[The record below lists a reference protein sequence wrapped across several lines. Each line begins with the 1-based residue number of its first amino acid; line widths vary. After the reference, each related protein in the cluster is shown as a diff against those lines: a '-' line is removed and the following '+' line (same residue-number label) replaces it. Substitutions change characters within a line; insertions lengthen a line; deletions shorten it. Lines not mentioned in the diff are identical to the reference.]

1 MAERSANDRREQLLA
16 RMAELQ
22 HGVISRAQLVDLDF
36 GDDAIARFV
45 RIGRLHR
52 LHPSV
57 YAVGHRILGPNG
69 RRKAATLSVRDSVVG
84 DRYAGAFHALRPYSG
99 VPELIVKG
107 DRGCRARPGV
117 RVRRVRHLH
126 PADVTVIDAI
136 PVTTVARTLLDCAV
150 VVGDGVGRMIT
161 RAEQREVFDLNEV
174 RAAIDRAPRHRGT
187 KPLLAAL
194 AALHPESAWTRSDL
208 ELAMLALCAQAGLPA
223 PVCNAMVEGFEV
235 DFLWTSGRLVG
246 EADSWEF
253 HKTRAAFQRDRL
265 RDRALLLAGYR
276 VLRFTYA
283 DVEHHPDR
291 VLADLRRALGS

>member
-22 HGVISRAQLVDLDF
+22 HGVISRAQLVDLGF

-52 LHPSV
+52 LHPGV
-57 YAVGHRILGPNG
+57 YAVGHRILGSNG
-69 RRKAATLSVRDSVVG
+69 RRKAATLSVRDSVLG

-99 VPELIVKG
+99 VPELIVQG

-150 VVGDGVGRMIT
+150 VVRDGLGRMIT

-194 AALHPESAWTRSDL
+194 AELHPESGWTRSDL
-208 ELAMLALCAQAGLPA
+208 ELAMLMLCSQAGLPA
-223 PVCNAMVEGFEV
+223 PVCNTLVEGFEV
-235 DFLWTSGRLVG
+235 DFVWAAARLVG

-283 DVEHHPDR
+283 DVEHHPER
-291 VLADLRRALGS
+291 VVADLRRALSA